1 MFTNLSCGCSLV
13 CQGTGTWQGA
23 AMYLSPGRR
32 TPDDL
37 PTGSRTPAYQ
47 TYYRCT
53 SLHPL
58 IAMCGLILITSLRV
72 PMG

>member
-13 CQGTGTWQGA
+13 YQGTCTWQGA
-23 AMYLSPGRR
+23 AMYLSPG
-32 TPDDL
+32 
-37 PTGSRTPAYQ
+37 SRTPANQ

-53 SLHPL
+53 SLHPV

-72 PMG
+72 PLG